1 MTTIINAATSGG
13 LIQTADTSGI
23 LQLQTAST
31 AAVTIDASQN
41 VGIGT
46 ASPAAKVE
54 ISGTAAAQ
62 NLALRITN
70 TATDGYSTLQLGGGG
85 DGGVFRNGSAQS
97 GYAGASSLNLI
108 TVGAHAIGLATGNT
122 IRAIIPAAGGV
133 QAVTCVSVG
142 NATPSASG
150 AGITFPATQSASS
163 DANCLDDYEEGTFT
177 SSVTCSVSGTLTT
190 IYNTGAYTKVGRLVT
205 VTAYI
210 QFSSVSSPNGYMR
223 ITLPFSTASGV
234 QFESTSCFAFNNIV
248 SGNIVDFCGVV
259 NSASSSFDI
268 YAGTGTALSASS
280 ANLMQANTS
289 FRFSA
294 TYMTA

>member
-1 MTTIINAATSGG
+1 V
-13 LIQTADTSGI
+13 

-31 AAVTIDASQN
+31 TALTIDTSAN

-46 ASPAAKVE
+46 TSPAAKTE

-108 TVGAHAIGLATGNT
+108 TVGSHAIGLATGNT
-122 IRAIIPAAGGV
+122 IRAIIPGAGGV

-142 NATPSASG
+142 NATPAASG

-163 DANCLDDYEEGTFT
+163 DANTLDDYEEGNWTP
-177 SSVTCSVSGTLTT
+177 
-190 IYNTGAYTKVGRLVT
+190 T
-205 VTAYI
+205 VTAVGSNPTVVYSANVGTYTKIGRMVMI
-210 QFSSVSSPNGYMR
+210 QCYVETTSRTGGSGEVR
-223 ITLPFSTASGV
+223 ISGLPFTAANQSQSYAGV
-234 QFESTSCFAFNNIV
+234 SASQAGGLTGSTSIGVRSNANATNMTLYKNGGNTALDV
-248 SGNIVDFCGVV
+248 SEWG
-259 NSASSSFDI
+259 NSALFLV
-268 YAGTGTALSASS
+268 ALS
-280 ANLMQANTS
+280 
-289 FRFSA
+289 
-294 TYMTA
+294 YIV